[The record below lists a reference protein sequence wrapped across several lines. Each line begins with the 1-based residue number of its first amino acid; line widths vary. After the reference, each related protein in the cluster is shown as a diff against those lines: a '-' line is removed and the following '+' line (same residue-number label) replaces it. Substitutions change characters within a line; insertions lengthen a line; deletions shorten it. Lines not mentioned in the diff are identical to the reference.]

1 MDISYQLNLLG
12 QIIKMGSLRSNP
24 YSFEL
29 KFFRLNLK
37 LDCWIIE
44 LIWTNLEIKNLKINF
59 T

>member
-1 MDISYQLNLLG
+1 MDISYQLDLLG
-12 QIIKMGSLRSNP
+12 QIIKMGSLRPNP

-29 KFFRLNLK
+29 KFFILNLK
-37 LDCWIIE
+37 SDCRIIE